1 MIKNENIK
9 SQDSAE
15 KAAKVEQEAQ
25 RKDVRNRW
33 LLSLPALSIIFLAAA
48 GPLGIVIIY
57 SFLTPGDYTG
67 VIWTFSTETWISVVL
82 ERDFFD
88 ETLGWADAHLSI
100 FWRSIRLS
108 LITTILTAIFGI
120 PTAYFIAT
128 RSPRSRNIWLFLI
141 TIPFWSNL
149 LVRTYAIQELIRNKG
164 VINNFL
170 QWIGLTNEPI
180 EMMFTDFAV
189 GFGMTYVYLP
199 LMVLP
204 VYASIEKLDFRLVE
218 GAYDLYASRWLC
230 LRKIIV
236 PLVRPGLIAGSILVF
251 IPCLGAYVTPQIL
264 GGGNQL
270 MFGNLIA
277 LQFGQGK
284 NWPLGAALSITL
296 MVIVMIALVYFV
308 KVSSGENKENG

>member
-1 MIKNENIK
+1 MTMNSNLSSSE
-9 SQDSAE
+9 SAK
-15 KAAKVEQEAQ
+15 KAAEVERLSQK
-25 RKDVRNRW
+25 KDVRNRW
-33 LLSLPALSIIFLAAA
+33 LLSLPALAIIFFAAA
-48 GPLGIVIIY
+48 GPLLIVILY

-67 VIWTFSTETWISVVL
+67 VIWTFTTETWISVVL

-128 RSPRSRNIWLFLI
+128 RSPKSRNIWLFLI

-204 VYASIEKLDFRLVE
+204 VYASIEKLDFKLVE
-218 GAYDLYASRWLC
+218 GAYDLYASRWQC
-230 LRKIIV
+230 LRRIIV

-284 NWPLGAALSITL
+284 NWPLGAALSLTL

-308 KVSSGENKENG
+308 KVSSGENKKNG

>member
-1 MIKNENIK
+1 MIENENIK

-100 FWRSIRLS
+100 FWRSIWLS
-108 LITTILTAIFGI
+108 LLTTILTAIFGI

-141 TIPFWSNL
+141 TIPFSSNL
-149 LVRTYAIQELIRNKG
+149 LVRTYAI
-164 VINNFL
+164 
-170 QWIGLTNEPI
+170 
-180 EMMFTDFAV
+180 
-189 GFGMTYVYLP
+189 
-199 LMVLP
+199 
-204 VYASIEKLDFRLVE
+204 
-218 GAYDLYASRWLC
+218 
-230 LRKIIV
+230 
-236 PLVRPGLIAGSILVF
+236 
-251 IPCLGAYVTPQIL
+251 
-264 GGGNQL
+264 
-270 MFGNLIA
+270 
-277 LQFGQGK
+277 
-284 NWPLGAALSITL
+284 
-296 MVIVMIALVYFV
+296 
-308 KVSSGENKENG
+308 